1 MRLHLTAALLS
12 CVFSAASLA
21 AADSPDPL
29 STYVL
34 GPDDQLVIR
43 VLDLDEVDGKPI
55 RVDMRGNIHVPLAG
69 RVHASGLTIEQLE
82 AELVTRFK
90 AYVHDP
96 VVTAGIAEFR
106 SQPVSVL
113 GAVKNPGVHQI
124 LGNKS
129 LFEIL
134 SLAGGLSP
142 DAGNIVNI
150 TRRKE
155 RGSIPL
161 PTARP
166 DATGEFIIADVG
178 VKSILDAKNPEQN
191 IVIQPDDVISVP
203 RGDMVYVI
211 GSVRRSGGFMLNEKE
226 AISVLQALSMAEGL
240 ERTAAPGNAKI
251 LRPAAALDNRIEI
264 PVDLKKILAGKAQ
277 DVALRANDIL
287 FIPTSATKNIALRSL
302 EAAISM
308 GTGVVIYRR

>member
-1 MRLHLTAALLS
+1 MS
-12 CVFSAASLA
+12 SS
-21 AADSPDPL
+21 
-29 STYVL
+29 
-34 GPDDQLVIR
+34 
-43 VLDLDEVDGKPI
+43 KP
-55 RVDMRGNIHVPLAG
+55 
-69 RVHASGLTIEQLE
+69 SSS
-82 AELVTRFK
+82 TRFK

-240 ERTAAPGNAKI
+240 ERTAA
-251 LRPAAALDNRIEI
+251 
-264 PVDLKKILAGKAQ
+264 
-277 DVALRANDIL
+277 
-287 FIPTSATKNIALRSL
+287 
-302 EAAISM
+302 
-308 GTGVVIYRR
+308 RR